1 MNSKHKFS
9 VNNNELLNLVEE
21 AVYRVINEM
30 AAGQPNGTIFHFTT
44 LRGAYNIMK
53 SDEMFLSPTT
63 PRGADLSV
71 SDNSYGYLSFTRDGN
86 IQTSQYPLQINSIPN
101 NKDGKLMVRFAVDKK
116 ALKTNDFELKQVNF
130 TKQKVE
136 SIVRDVRN
144 GQTTSQSFA
153 KKINYFKRLGFTKN
167 PTDKNFI
174 EDLYKFANG
183 LDTKE
188 TRLLSNKF
196 KLKNF
201 SNFVNV
207 VDFLINPHF
216 EPNYTMQDIAY
227 YFGRLTKWTDKIRL
241 FDNVYDFDKGVGF
254 KTLTDV
260 MSGNENYSLTES
272 EKQFLEKNDKNFV
285 SPDGLEHIARVIYY
299 INYNNEGLKSITSRA
314 TEMMNKFGLNK
325 QITITNKKETRV
337 SNLIDEVVAIFGQIS
352 NAEYSPNRLFVGS
365 QNSFYQIYHQNALKS
380 CKYIKIAIAEMYSDW
395 LKQYT
400 ESITKKMKS
409 IYSQLKSIH
418 TINELVK
425 FAYDNI
431 YVFENIC
438 EKYIKDKSNIL
449 ASYLNSLYE
458 GKRGRKPATKPDLL
472 SIINELLTKINFNEI
487 KKEFIDTYKNNFYHY
502 DEILYFKR
510 SVMMFKN
517 NMITK
522 ARREIAYGTKQRV
535 GDLAVLYNNAGKANK
550 ENNL

>member
-1 MNSKHKFS
+1 MNISIK
-9 VNNNELLNLVEE
+9 NNELLNLVDE
-21 AVYRVINEM
+21 AVRRVINEM

-136 SIVRDVRN
+136 SIVRDVKN
-144 GQTTSQSFA
+144 GQTTSQAFA

-227 YFGRLTKWTDKIRL
+227 YFGKLTKWTDKIRM

-299 INYNNEGLKSITSRA
+299 INYNNEGLKAITSRA
-314 TEMMNKFGLNK
+314 TAMMNKFGLNK

>member
-1 MNSKHKFS
+1 
-9 VNNNELLNLVEE
+9 
-21 AVYRVINEM
+21 
-30 AAGQPNGTIFHFTT
+30 
-44 LRGAYNIMK
+44 
-53 SDEMFLSPTT
+53 
-63 PRGADLSV
+63 
-71 SDNSYGYLSFTRDGN
+71 
-86 IQTSQYPLQINSIPN
+86 
-101 NKDGKLMVRFAVDKK
+101 MVRFAVDKK
-116 ALKTNDFELKQVNF
+116 ALKTNNFELKQVNF

-136 SIVRDVRN
+136 SIVRDVKN
-144 GQTTSQSFA
+144 GQTTSQAFA

-196 KLKNF
+196 KLKNS

-227 YFGRLTKWTDKIRL
+227 YFGKLTKWTDKIRM

-272 EKQFLEKNDKNFV
+272 EKQFLEKNDKN
-285 SPDGLEHIARVIYY
+285 
-299 INYNNEGLKSITSRA
+299 LKAITSRA
-314 TEMMNKFGLNK
+314 TAMMNKFGLNK

-395 LKQYT
+395 LKKYT

-409 IYSQLKSIH
+409 IYS
-418 TINELVK
+418 
-425 FAYDNI
+425 DNI

-458 GKRGRKPATKPDLL
+458 EKRGRKSATNPDLL

>member
-1 MNSKHKFS
+1 MNISIK
-9 VNNNELLNLVEE
+9 NNELLNLVDE
-21 AVYRVINEM
+21 AVRRVINEM

-53 SDEMFLSPTT
+53 SDEIFLSPTT

-136 SIVRDVRN
+136 SIVRDVKN
-144 GQTTSQSFA
+144 GQTTSQAFA

-227 YFGRLTKWTDKIRL
+227 YFGKLTKWTDKIRM

-299 INYNNEGLKSITSRA
+299 INYNNEGLKAITSRA
-314 TEMMNKFGLNK
+314 TAMMNKFGLNK